1 MTHNNDT
8 DTTSNRDGMK
18 RESEKKIKIQSR
30 GIANTYDVEYVVVD
44 EKS

>member
-1 MTHNNDT
+1 MTPIQRATETERKENP
-8 DTTSNRDGMK
+8 
-18 RESEKKIKIQSR
+18 KKNKNKNIQSR